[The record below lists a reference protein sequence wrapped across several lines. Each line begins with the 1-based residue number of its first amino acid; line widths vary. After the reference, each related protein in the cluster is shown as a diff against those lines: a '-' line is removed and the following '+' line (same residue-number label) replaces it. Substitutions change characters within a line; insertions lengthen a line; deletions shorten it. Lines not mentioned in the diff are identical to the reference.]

1 MKLDQQLL
9 DELFTQ
15 AKSNQRL
22 RFAYDLRTS
31 AKDSSQR
38 MLSALLPGTQVA
50 VHKHPN
56 SSENMVC
63 LCGRLD
69 VILCDDN
76 GCEVNRI
83 HVRPSKG
90 NFGCVVPADTWHTIE
105 VIEPSVIYEGKDGKY
120 GEDGS
125 VTL

>member
-38 MLSALLPGTQVA
+38 MLNALLPGTQVA

-56 SSENMVC
+56 SSA
-63 LCGRLD
+63 
-69 VILCDDN
+69 
-76 GCEVNRI
+76 
-83 HVRPSKG
+83 
-90 NFGCVVPADTWHTIE
+90 CVVA
-105 VIEPSVIYEGKDGKY
+105 
-120 GEDGS
+120 
-125 VTL
+125 